1 MSGPFCLG
9 AKRCS
14 IYIAMKMVKDILI
27 HQHAALQTRI
37 KVFLAVCGCSGNY
50 R

>member
-1 MSGPFCLG
+1 MIGPSVL
-9 AKRCS
+9 AQQAALYTA
-14 IYIAMKMVKDILI
+14 IKMVKDILI
-27 HQHAALQTRI
+27 HQLSALQTRI